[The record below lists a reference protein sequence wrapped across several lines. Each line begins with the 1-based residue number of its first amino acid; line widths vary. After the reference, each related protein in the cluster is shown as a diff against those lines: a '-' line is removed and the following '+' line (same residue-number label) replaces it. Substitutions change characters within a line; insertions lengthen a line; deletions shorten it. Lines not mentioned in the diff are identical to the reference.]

1 MKIKLN
7 ILSQYKGLRKEI
19 YILCV
24 GRIVTSLGSM
34 IWPMMTL
41 IMNQRLGFKASDI
54 AIYFVAT
61 SLIMMPANLA
71 GGKIADKFNK
81 KMIIVYC
88 DIVSIVCYIVC
99 GVIPL
104 SMVTVVLMVI
114 AGIFQSIEGPAY
126 NSLCADLSTVKDRD
140 RVFSLGYLCM
150 NLGMVLS
157 PTIGGIL
164 FKDFVWLMFILCGV
178 SIGISTVMIYF
189 LIKDITPVEDD
200 SEEAEYQNK
209 VSNEGIFKIIRQNK
223 EVMLFVIVIAIYYAA
238 YGQWGYLMPLDMGR
252 VHGDSGALIYGTV
265 SSLNCIVVVLF
276 TPIITHLFKKFH
288 ETQKLLSGELLL
300 ASGYFLFITLLGHI
314 PVYYAAIFLFT
325 LGEIFSTIAEGPY
338 LTRRIPASHRG
349 RLTGISAV
357 AGTLISGVADL
368 TVGHLYDKSGSVA
381 AWAVVL
387 SLLGG
392 AFILTAF
399 LTVHDK
405 KKYPKLYSKDSAKE
419 DIKQ

>member
-1 MKIKLN
+1 MKIKFNLIN
-7 ILSQYKGLRKEI
+7 QYRGLRKEI

-54 AIYFVAT
+54 ALYFVIT

-71 GGKIADKFNK
+71 GGKLADKLNK
-81 KMIIVYC
+81 KMIIVCC

-99 GVIPL
+99 GIIPL
-104 SMVTVVLMVI
+104 TMATVVLMVI
-114 AGIFQSIEGPAY
+114 AGIFQNIEGPAY
-126 NSLCADLSTVKDRD
+126 NSLSADLTAVKDRD
-140 RVFSLGYLCM
+140 RVYSLGYLCM

-164 FKDFVWLMFILCGV
+164 FNNYIWLMFILCGV
-178 SIGISTVMIYF
+178 SIGISTLMIYF
-189 LIKDITPVEDD
+189 LIKDISPVEDD

-209 VSNEGIFKIIRQNK
+209 VSSDGIFKVLLKNK
-223 EVMLFVIVIAIYYAA
+223 AVFLFVVIISIYYAA

-252 VHGDSGALIYGTV
+252 VHGDAGALIYGTV
-265 SSLNCIVVVLF
+265 SSLNCIIVVLF
-276 TPIITHLFKKFH
+276 TPIITKLFKKFC
-288 ETQKLLSGELLL
+288 ETKKLFAGELLL
-300 ASGYFLFITLLGHI
+300 ASGYLLFTLLIGHI
-314 PVYYAAIFLFT
+314 PVYYAAIFMFT

-349 RLTGISAV
+349 RINGISAV
-357 AGTLISGVADL
+357 IGTFISGAAEL
-368 TVGHLYDKSGSVA
+368 SVGHLYDKSGSVA

-387 SLLGG
+387 SLLG
-392 AFILTAF
+392 AAMILTAF
-399 LTVHDK
+399 LIGHDR
-405 KKYPKLYSKDSAKE
+405 KKYPKLYNDESRE
-419 DIKQ
+419 